1 MVRALISHINE
12 ATENIPCWDEYYKSA
27 QIVQCDE
34 KLPNSIYPTAKR
46 HQP

>member
-1 MVRALISHINE
+1 MITCLLHDPAC
-12 ATENIPCWDEYYKSA
+12 AAENIPCWDEYYKTGQLA
-27 QIVQCDE
+27 ECDE